1 MFSCKTAIIDCS
13 SRKGPLK
20 VPRFLGWMWV
30 GVGCQSR
37 SVGLEAGAGLV
48 VGSLAGGLL
57 VSRGRFWSVVLST
70 HALVEATLVLG

>member
-1 MFSCKTAIIDCS
+1 
-13 SRKGPLK
+13 
-20 VPRFLGWMWV
+20 MWV